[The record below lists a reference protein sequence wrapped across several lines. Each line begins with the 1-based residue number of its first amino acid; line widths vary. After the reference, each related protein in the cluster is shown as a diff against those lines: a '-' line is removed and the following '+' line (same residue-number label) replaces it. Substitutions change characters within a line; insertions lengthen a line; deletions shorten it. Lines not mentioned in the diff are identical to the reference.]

1 MSAVIH
7 SGRLQQ
13 RLKKNQDD
21 SEDEDSQEGD
31 FFAERPAAPS
41 SHHAPPRWP
50 EGATRKMTSWTPLL
64 TIARKSGGG
73 SEQPPEGLLAAL
85 DSFRKACDALPPQGV
100 ASLDGRAVVV
110 ARLLQWN
117 DAWAREWQAT
127 RRSPGRSGSVD
138 GRKDVVERFLTA
150 SLDALRILLRC
161 RDASTMPVFEPPSV
175 RQLLAAG
182 QVRPHFCCCKVPEAG
197 LVFFHLGESE

>member
-31 FFAERPAAPS
+31 FFERPAAPS

-64 TIARKSGGG
+64 TIARRS
-73 SEQPPEGLLAAL
+73 LADRCSPITTSRAV
-85 DSFRKACDALPPQGV
+85 LPATIVVLFSSAILAVGGV
-100 ASLDGRAVVV
+100 AIAFS
-110 ARLLQWN
+110 
-117 DAWAREWQAT
+117 
-127 RRSPGRSGSVD
+127 
-138 GRKDVVERFLTA
+138 
-150 SLDALRILLRC
+150 RC
-161 RDASTMPVFEPPSV
+161 
-175 RQLLAAG
+175 
-182 QVRPHFCCCKVPEAG
+182 
-197 LVFFHLGESE
+197 